1 MSLIKI
7 NLTEVVAS
15 ESAKAPSY
23 KIAKV
28 GGATT
33 LVVNSAKKGELQ
45 AVVGHLKKAKASAIA
60 GITASIKA
68 NTAATKAKQLPRGDK
83 RTKLMATRKAEKAK
97 SSADLKSAK
106 AELREANKT
115 AKAHG
120 LGGLN
125 LPLSAAD
132 IKTGV
137 GAEKAL
143 KAIRSTKLTEF
154 GVTGKRGTF
163 KPKFLKEAAFDAV
176 GTKAKKTPVVKPKV
190 RMTDTERKNAKAPI
204 IRNKNIVAGAHSPAK
219 AKEAKAKRTEML
231 TGKKASS
238 VRVAG
243 KDPSPKLQS
252 LIKTMTTKDGVS
264 RGKINATGNSFE
276 YKHGTASF
284 RMSKEPDG
292 RWKLYANFGGNGG
305 GSQPA
310 IPEATA
316 RKQMRGA
323 VKALS
328 KLEKPNRMDAQVA
341 WQKGIMGR

>member
-7 NLTEVVAS
+7 NLAEAVAS
-15 ESAKAPSY
+15 ESAAKKPAY

-45 AVVGHLKKAKASAIA
+45 AVVGHLKKAKAAAVS
-60 GITASIKA
+60 GITASIKS

-83 RTKLMATRKAEKAK
+83 RTKLMDTRKAEKAK
-97 SSADLKSAK
+97 ASADLKSAK

-143 KAIRSTKLTEF
+143 KAIRSAKLTEF
-154 GVTGKRGTF
+154 GVTGKRGAF

-176 GTKAKKTPVVKPKV
+176 GTKTAKPKV
-190 RMTDTERKNAKAPI
+190 RVTDTDRKNAKAPFK
-204 IRNKNIVAGAHSPAK
+204 RNKGIVAGAYSPAK

-231 TGKKASS
+231 TGKKAGAVKVS
-238 VRVAG
+238 G

-264 RGKINATGNSFE
+264 RGKIIASGDSFE

-284 RMSKEPDG
+284 RMSKQSDG
-292 RWKLYANFGGNGG
+292 KWKLYANFGGNGG
-305 GSQPA
+305 GSQYP
-310 IPEATA
+310 IPEAAA

-323 VKALS
+323 VKALGGYD
-328 KLEKPNRMDAQVA
+328 KPNRMDSQKA
-341 WQKGIMGR
+341 WQKGLSGR